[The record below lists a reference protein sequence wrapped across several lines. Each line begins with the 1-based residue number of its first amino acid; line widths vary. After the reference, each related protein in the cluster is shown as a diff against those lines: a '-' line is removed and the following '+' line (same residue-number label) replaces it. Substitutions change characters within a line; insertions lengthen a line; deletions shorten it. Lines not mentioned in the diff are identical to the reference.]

1 VVQEIHYRISWRPR
15 GSHPGHH
22 RSAQRGGV
30 SEFRGYLPLL
40 AFPDP
45 RRLDIFTS
53 LRDPF
58 GEWKVRVFSQNAAV
72 PVYLI
77 ADLSASMG
85 FNGALRKLNVLADL
99 TASLGYSAY
108 RTGDAFSF
116 IGCDEAVRKELIL
129 PLTYA
134 KNAGVEWS
142 EKLRVFQATG
152 KNAAGLLE
160 AQDYLGSQ
168 RALVLLV
175 SDFHFP
181 LDFLQQ
187 VLGSLSRHQIV
198 PIVLWDKAEFE
209 TLPASGMAWVQDSE
223 TGGRRLLWLR
233 PLLREK
239 TAKRFEQRRRG
250 LEHIFATNQIQ
261 PFFLTGAF
269 KAERLTDYFFS
280 GAGYAS
286 G

>member
-1 VVQEIHYRISWRPR
+1 M
-15 GSHPGHH
+15 
-22 RSAQRGGV
+22 
-30 SEFRGYLPLL
+30 
-40 AFPDP
+40 
-45 RRLDIFTS
+45 
-53 LRDPF
+53 
-58 GEWKVRVFSQNAAV
+58 RVFSQNAAI

-85 FNGALRKLNVLADL
+85 FSGARRKLDVLADL

-116 IGCDEAVRKELIL
+116 IGCDETVRKELVL
-129 PLTYA
+129 PLSYA
-134 KNAGVEWS
+134 KGTGVEWS
-142 EKLRVFQATG
+142 EKLRAFQATG
-152 KNAAGLLE
+152 KSAAGLLE

-168 RALVLLV
+168 RSLVLLV

-181 LDFLQQ
+181 LNFLQQ
-187 VLGSLSRHQIV
+187 VLGNFSRHQVV

-209 TLPASGMAWVQDSE
+209 TLPVSGLAWVQDSE

-239 TAKRFEQRRRG
+239 IAKRFDERRRS
-250 LEHIFATNQIQ
+250 LEKVFASHELK

-269 KAERLTDYFFS
+269 DAERLTDYFFS

-286 G
+286 

>member
-1 VVQEIHYRISWRPR
+1 MVQEFHYRISWRPR
-15 GSHPGHH
+15 GPHPGHH
-22 RSAQRGGV
+22 RSAQRGGA
-30 SEFRGYLPLL
+30 SEFKGYLPLL
-40 AFPDP
+40 AYPDP

-58 GEWKVRVFSQNAAV
+58 EEWKVRVYSQNTAIT
-72 PVYLI
+72 VYLI

-85 FNGALRKLNVLADL
+85 FSGTHRKLDVLADL

-108 RTGDAFSF
+108 RTGDAFGF
-116 IGCDEAVRKELIL
+116 FGCDETVRRELVL

-134 KNAGVEWS
+134 KGAGVEWS

-152 KNAAGLLE
+152 RSAAGLLE
-160 AQDYLGSQ
+160 TQDYLGRQ
-168 RALVLLV
+168 RALVFLV

-187 VLGSLSRHQIV
+187 VLGNLSRHQIV

-209 TLPASGMAWVQDSE
+209 TLPASGLASVQDSE
-223 TGGRRLLWLR
+223 TGRRRLLWLR
-233 PLLREK
+233 PPLREK
-239 TAKRFEQRRRG
+239 IARRFGARRRD
-250 LEHIFATNQIQ
+250 LENVFASHQLK
-261 PFFLTGAF
+261 PFFLTDAF
-269 KAERLTDYFFS
+269 DAEQLTDYFFS
-280 GAGYAS
+280 GASYAS

>member
-1 VVQEIHYRISWRPR
+1 MVQEIHYSISWRPR
-15 GSHPGHH
+15 GPHPGHH
-22 RSAQRGGV
+22 RSVQRGGV
-30 SEFRGYLPLL
+30 SEFRSYLPLL

-58 GEWKVRVFSQNAAV
+58 EEWKVRVFSQNAAI

-85 FNGALRKLNVLADL
+85 FNGALRKLDVLADL
-99 TASLGYSAY
+99 TASLGYSVY

-116 IGCDEAVRKELIL
+116 IGCDEAVRKDLLL
-129 PLTYA
+129 PLTNA

-152 KNAAGLLE
+152 KSAAGLLE
-160 AQDYLGSQ
+160 AQDYLGRQ
-168 RALVLLV
+168 HALVLLV
-175 SDFHFP
+175 SDFHFT

-187 VLGSLSRHQIV
+187 VLGNLSRHQIV
-198 PIVLWDKAEFE
+198 PIVLWDEAEFK
-209 TLPASGMAWVQDSE
+209 TLPASGLAWVQDSE
-223 TGGRRLLWLR
+223 TGGRRVLWLR
-233 PLLREK
+233 PMLREK
-239 TAKRFEQRRRG
+239 IANRFEQRRQG

-261 PFFLTGAF
+261 PFFLTGPF
-269 KAERLTDYFFS
+269 KAEKLTDYFYT
-280 GAGYAS
+280 GATNAG